1 MSRTYKDLPYKVARE
16 RFGVREPFLIM
27 GHAERR
33 THGADV
39 IFYAHEVDA
48 IATFEEHLAKDSRFA
63 FAGATEVVGH
73 LITGRRSYSWTF
85 PRRINGELLED
96 LADLKRVH
104 VGDVRPKAHDFAEF
118 YEISSKTNVFK
129 VYSLIRVFK
138 GRDAYMDDEKYI
150 PYWGRPRCRCEFCID
165 PVEIL
170 LGSEPFVSC
179 ASSPRT
185 SMLALMPM
193 NSTMTFCN

>member
-63 FAGATEVVGH
+63 FAGGY
-73 LITGRRSYSWTF
+73 RSRWALDYWS
-85 PRRINGELLED
+85 PQLL
-96 LADLKRVH
+96 L
-104 VGDVRPKAHDFAEF
+104 DF
-118 YEISSKTNVFK
+118 STTN
-129 VYSLIRVFK
+129 
-138 GRDAYMDDEKYI
+138 
-150 PYWGRPRCRCEFCID
+150 
-165 PVEIL
+165 
-170 LGSEPFVSC
+170 
-179 ASSPRT
+179 
-185 SMLALMPM
+185 
-193 NSTMTFCN
+193 